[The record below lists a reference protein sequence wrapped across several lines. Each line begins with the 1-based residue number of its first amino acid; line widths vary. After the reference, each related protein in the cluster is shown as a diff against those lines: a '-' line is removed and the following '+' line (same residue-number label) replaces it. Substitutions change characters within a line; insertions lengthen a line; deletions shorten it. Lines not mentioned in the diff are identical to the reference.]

1 MKFTLSWLKEHLE
14 TDATL
19 DVIADKLTALG
30 LEVEGVEDRGRDLAA
45 FTIAKV
51 VSAEKHPNADK
62 LRVCMVDVGEGE
74 PVQVVCG
81 APNARAG
88 LTGVFAKPGT
98 TIPNSGTT
106 LSVGTIR
113 GVESR
118 GMLCSERELNLS
130 DEHNGIIEL
139 PDDAPVGANFA
150 AWRGLS
156 DPVIEIKLTPDRVDC
171 AGVRGIARDLA
182 AAGLGNLKPLNAAP
196 VPAKGD
202 GTVKVTLDL
211 PEGARHHCPMFG
223 SRLIRGV
230 RNGPSP
236 RWLQDKLLSVG
247 LRPISALVDITNLLT
262 IDQVRPLHVF
272 DAAKLQGDLTVR
284 HSRAGETLLAL
295 NGKEYTLPDGLVVI
309 ADGSGVVSLGG
320 IMGGETTG
328 VTEETTDV
336 VIEAALFDPLIVAT
350 GGRALQIESDARY
363 RFERGVDPA
372 SVIPGIEQA
381 TRLVLELC
389 GGEAGPLFVAGG
401 EPDWKRTLTL
411 RPSRVLG
418 LGGVDVPRAEQ
429 ERILATLGFEL
440 GRAKNEDGSDM
451 LTAVP
456 PSWRADVHGE
466 ADLVEEVLRVHGFDA
481 IPVTSLPRPEGLPK
495 PGVSARQRRA
505 GIAKRAL
512 AARGMMEAV
521 TWSFMDEATAGLF
534 GQVPEELKLLN
545 AISSDLSVMRPSA
558 LPNLVRAAARNAA
571 RGYPDVA
578 LFEVGPAY
586 RDGSE
591 KGQDLIAAG
600 VRSGDAVPRHW
611 TKGKRPVDAFDAK
624 ADAIAALEAVGAP
637 TGNLVVS
644 TDAPDW
650 YHPGR
655 SGCLRLGPTVLA
667 RFGEL
672 HPATLEAL
680 DASGPVAAFEVFLDA
695 IPQPKKKAGT
705 AKPMLQLSPFQPL
718 SRDFAF
724 VVEAGVEADKL
735 VRAAKGADKALITDV
750 AVFDVYQGPGVE
762 EGRKSLALSVTLQPV
777 EKTLTDAE
785 IEAVAA
791 RIVAAVTKATGASLR
806 G

>member
-30 LEVEGVEDRGRDLAA
+30 LEVEGVEDRGRELAA
-45 FTIAKV
+45 FSIAHV

-62 LRVCMVDVGEGE
+62 LKVCMVDTGGGE

-88 LTGVFAKPGT
+88 LKVVFARPGT
-98 TIPNSGTT
+98 VIPNGGAT

-130 DEHNGIIEL
+130 DEHNGIMEL
-139 PDDAPVGANFA
+139 PADAPVGGNFA
-150 AWRGLS
+150 QWRGLS

-182 AAGLGNLKPLNAAP
+182 AAGLGRLKPLNLEP
-196 VPAKGD
+196 VPARAD

-230 RNGPSP
+230 KNGPSP

-262 IDQVRPLHVF
+262 MDQVRPLHVF
-272 DAAKLQGDLTVR
+272 DAAKLKGGLTVR

-309 ADGSGVVSLGG
+309 ADDSGVVSLGG

-328 VTEETTDV
+328 VTGETVDV

-389 GGEAGPLFVAGG
+389 GGEPGPVFVAGG
-401 EPDWKRTLTL
+401 EPDWRRTLTL
-411 RPSRVLG
+411 RPSRVAH
-418 LGGVDVPRAEQ
+418 LGGVEVPEAEQ
-429 ERILATLGFEL
+429 ARILETLGFEL
-440 GRAKNEDGSDM
+440 GRDGD
-451 LTAVP
+451 LITAVP

-466 ADLVEEVLRVHGFDA
+466 ADLVEEVLRVNGFDA
-481 IPVTSLPRPEGLPK
+481 IPVTSLPRPDGLPK
-495 PGVSARQRRA
+495 PGVTPKQRRT
-505 GIAKRAL
+505 GLVRRAL
-512 AARGMMEAV
+512 AARGMLEAV
-521 TWSFMDEATAGLF
+521 TWSFLDEASAGLF
-534 GQVPEELKLLN
+534 GQVPAELRLLN
-545 AISSDLSVMRPSA
+545 PISADLSVMRPSA
-558 LPNLVRAAARNAA
+558 LPNLVRAAGRNAA

-591 KGQDLIAAG
+591 KGQDLVAAG
-600 VRSGDAVPRHW
+600 VRAGDAVPRHW
-611 TKGKRPVDAFDAK
+611 TKGRRPVDAYDAK
-624 ADAIAALEAVGAP
+624 ADALAVLEAAGAP
-637 TGNLVVS
+637 TANLAVS

-672 HPATLEAL
+672 HPAVLEAL

-695 IPQPKKKAGT
+695 LPQPKKKAGT
-705 AKPMLQLSPFQPL
+705 ARPTLALSPFQPV

-724 VVEAGVEADKL
+724 VVDSGVEADRL
-735 VRAAKGADKALITDV
+735 VRAARGADKALIADV
-750 AVFDVYQGPGVE
+750 EVFDVYQGPGVE

-791 RIVAAVTKATGASLR
+791 KVVAAVTKATGAALR